1 MYIVHLPFKDICTG
15 LLKTKTQWTAGLLKS
30 TLHRVIFPA
39 TQEKSQDR
47 YSLAYFCHPLDD
59 ALLEPVP
66 SALVGEHAADGK
78 ASGRRTAD
86 GKAVMTAKDHLMERL
101 GATYSVGK

>member
-1 MYIVHLPFKDICTG
+1 VCIDQCLYK
-15 LLKTKTQWTAGLLKS
+15 WTAGLLKS

-39 TQEKSQDR
+39 TQTESQDR

-59 ALLEPVP
+59 ALLETVP
-66 SALVGEHAADGK
+66 SALVHDHAAKGK

-101 GATYSVGK
+101 SATYSVGK

>member
-1 MYIVHLPFKDICTG
+1 
-15 LLKTKTQWTAGLLKS
+15 
-30 TLHRVIFPA
+30 VIFPPTA
-39 TQEKSQDR
+39 KSADR

-66 SALVGEHAADGK
+66 SEIVREHAAAAGGG
-78 ASGRRTAD
+78 ASGRRKAED
-86 GKAVMTAKDHLMERL
+86 GKVVMTARDHLMERL

>member
-1 MYIVHLPFKDICTG
+1 
-15 LLKTKTQWTAGLLKS
+15 
-30 TLHRVIFPA
+30 VIFPPG
-39 TQEKSQDR
+39 TQSHDR

-66 SALVGEHAADGK
+66 SDIVREHAASGRGGGRRMAEDGK
-78 ASGRRTAD
+78 V
-86 GKAVMTAKDHLMERL
+86 VMTAKDHLMERL

>member
-1 MYIVHLPFKDICTG
+1 MK
-15 LLKTKTQWTAGLLKS
+15 WTAGLLKS

-39 TQEKSQDR
+39 TQTESQDR

-59 ALLEPVP
+59 ALLEPLP
-66 SALVGEHAADGK
+66 SALVRDHAVSGK
-78 ASGRRTAD
+78 ASGRRTAN
-86 GKAVMTAKDHLMERL
+86 GKAVMTARDHLMERL

>member
-1 MYIVHLPFKDICTG
+1 M
-15 LLKTKTQWTAGLLKS
+15 
-30 TLHRVIFPA
+30 
-39 TQEKSQDR
+39 
-47 YSLAYFCHPLDD
+47 
-59 ALLEPVP
+59 LEPVP
-66 SALVGEHAADGK
+66 SALVRDHAADGK

>member
-1 MYIVHLPFKDICTG
+1 MLIK
-15 LLKTKTQWTAGLLKS
+15 WTAGLLKS
-30 TLHRVIFPA
+30 TLHRVIFPT
-39 TQEKSQDR
+39 TQTSQDR

-66 SALVGEHAADGK
+66 SALVREHAAKGK
-78 ASGRRTAD
+78 ASGHKTAD
-86 GKAVMTAKDHLMERL
+86 GKAAMTAKDHLMERL

>member
-1 MYIVHLPFKDICTG
+1 MK
-15 LLKTKTQWTAGLLKS
+15 WTAGLLKS

-39 TQEKSQDR
+39 TQTESQDR
-47 YSLAYFCHPLDD
+47 YSLAYFCHPLDN

-66 SALVGEHAADGK
+66 SALVRDHAAGGK